1 VSSFAAVAVLL
12 MVVGGA
18 VAVLTRSR
26 RRRLAAEANLQKRF
40 EAMAER
46 LTGSPVEAT
55 TDGWRLSLAGATSL
69 RVPARRLLEAA
80 RRAERAGEETPEE
93 RWAVHLAWLR
103 SPIPTLEGPLQLKTH
118 GPRIVPRLAHP
129 EVLHLLTAEPRPVW
143 RPAALQGLGTLYV
156 LIGSAQERLITEEA
170 LREAGVDGRDLAGI
184 ALAVLR
190 QRFEEEVLARAL
202 TGELVELRP
211 TDGCG
216 ASRVLVAGD
225 FLAAGQRLVAGIPAP
240 GALWLT
246 LPRRRE
252 DLFALLESRTQ
263 EEPLS
268 RRLLDIDAGGA
279 RWAAV

>member
-26 RRRLAAEANLQKRF
+26 RRRLAAEANLRKRF

-190 QRFEEEVLARAL
+190 
-202 TGELVELRP
+202 LRP